1 MICGQF
7 LKYNA
12 QINGTALAD
21 KASEHKG
28 LVWLSAVG
36 KSKLVFTLCF
46 LSHPKVSCAKTIF
59 NTEEKL
65 DILKLVLSP
74 IAEAETIEG
83 LFDVLVALGASS
95 GGDAEDFAVG
105 DVVFQLPL
113 AEDHGAFGLLGAR
126 QQDVGGVASTLQQS
140 G

>member
-1 MICGQF
+1 MEEPS
-7 LKYNA
+7 
-12 QINGTALAD
+12 QITPLTTKDLFGCQQLE
-21 KASEHKG
+21 SQSQCSHFG
-28 LVWLSAVG
+28 
-36 KSKLVFTLCF
+36 F
-46 LSHPKVSCAKTIF
+46 LSHPNVSCAKTVF